1 MLTRENIELLTIG
14 LVGFM
19 GMELLNQISKIT
31 GIVFGLGVLILA
43 TMNYLSGQK
52 RRKNTR

>member
-52 RRKNTR
+52 RRKSTR